1 MMTGFT
7 LVKREKFEGD
17 CSVGFGN
24 GEDVGE
30 RCVTR
35 DGERETL
42 SRASEE
48 LDESVVWDEL
58 RRQVES
64 GRGRWSVWREECEVC
79 IGCLSGVRLRSLR
92 LRCEE
97 REARGGKV
105 GASRASGTG
114 DA

>member
-1 MMTGFT
+1 MMTGFS
-7 LVKREKFEGD
+7 LLKREKVEGD
-17 CSVGFGN
+17 CCVGFGN

-35 DGERETL
+35 DDERETL

-48 LDESVVWDEL
+48 LDESVVWNEL

-64 GRGRWSVWREECEVC
+64 GRSGWLVWGVVRV
-79 IGCLSGVRLRSLR
+79 GCLSGVGLRSLR
-92 LRCEE
+92 LRCEV
-97 REARGGKV
+97 REARGGEV

>member
-1 MMTGFT
+1 MMTGFS
-7 LVKREKFEGD
+7 LVKREKVKRY

-30 RCVTR
+30 RCATR
-35 DGERETL
+35 DNERKTL

-48 LDESVVWDEL
+48 FDESVVWNKL

-64 GRGRWSVWREECEVC
+64 GRSGWVVWGEVC
-79 IGCLSGVRLRSLR
+79 VGCLFGVGLISLR
-92 LRCEE
+92 LRCEV
-97 REARGGKV
+97 REARGGEV